1 MNFLF
6 VRSWK
11 RAILKMRRL
20 TLPLWCQYLLVLW
33 AFPLLLQDVV
43 FGLIP
48 PTEKEQDTTDA
59 ICLQALLLAFH
70 CEWFAHSGKNRAR
83 QFAPAVLKRSLCLIY
98 FLR

>member
-6 VRSWK
+6 LRSWK

-20 TLPLWCQYLLVLW
+20 TLSLWCQYLLVLW

-43 FGLIP
+43 FDLIP

-59 ICLQALLLAFH
+59 ICLEALLLAFH
-70 CEWFAHSGKNRAR
+70 CDWLAHSGKNRAR